1 MRPESNSPSPAQRQV
16 QAGAQKTKFLSNY
29 GAVNKFSSHN
39 RNKNQNM
46 QKIIS
51 GIGLGCFIL
60 MSTAVA
66 PRAEDAG
73 TKVEDTPSYKH
84 FTETGSFFT
93 GKKLTTWQ
101 DFPDVTTAIAFKR
114 AYAYIAKSEYS
125 IVSSDK
131 DMGVI
136 SAVRT
141 VTRSEE
147 HTSELQS
154 LRHLVCR

>member
-1 MRPESNSPSPAQRQV
+1 
-16 QAGAQKTKFLSNY
+16 
-29 GAVNKFSSHN
+29 
-39 RNKNQNM
+39 M

-141 VTRSEE
+141 VTSRAAKTVPLNILVENLGTNGSKV
-147 HTSELQS
+147 TITLS
-154 LRHLVCR
+154 LSGGVVAGGVRGIFAKVMADVGGKTDDQKGIKP

>member
-1 MRPESNSPSPAQRQV
+1 
-16 QAGAQKTKFLSNY
+16 
-29 GAVNKFSSHN
+29 
-39 RNKNQNM
+39 
-46 QKIIS
+46 
-51 GIGLGCFIL
+51 

-141 VTRSEE
+141 VTSRAAKTVPLNILVENLGTNGSKV
-147 HTSELQS
+147 TITLS
-154 LRHLVCR
+154 LSGGVVAGGVRGIFAKVMADVGGKTDDQKGIKP